1 MKIYSCLPLALL
13 LASPLIKNPTSV
25 IYKTNMVVTDTTKL
39 PGKVLNLTNWKITI
53 PTSTK
58 PNGVADDVKQ
68 PQLDTYTSEFFFTD
82 KTNTAVTFK
91 AFVDGATTKGS
102 NFPRSELREMI
113 NNGKDQASWS
123 SSSGTHTL
131 FIDQRV
137 IHLPDVRDQ
146 IVIGQIHDADEYVIF
161 YRLEGRKLLVSVN
174 HDEVKTLDA
183 NYKLGTRFNVKFVVS
198 NNQTQCYYNG
208 DLKYTYNGSF
218 SGAYF
223 KAGVYVQSSNR
234 GKKKTDGEL
243 PTAYGAVEIFNTWV
257 KHE

>member
-13 LASPLIKNPTSV
+13 LSAPLVKNTATVVYKPT
-25 IYKTNMVVTDTTKL
+25 IALADTTKL
-39 PGKVLNLTNWKITI
+39 PGKVLNLTDWKLTI
-53 PTSTK
+53 PISTK
-58 PNGVADDVKQ
+58 PTGAADDIKQ
-68 PQLDTYTSEFFFTD
+68 PQLNTYTSEFFFTD

-91 AFVDGATTKGS
+91 ASVDGATTKGS

-123 SSSGTHTL
+123 SASGTHTL

-137 IHLPDVRDQ
+137 IHLPEVRDQ
-146 IVIGQIHDADEYVIF
+146 IVIGQIHDANEYIIF
-161 YRLEGRKLLVSVN
+161 YRLEGKKLLVSVN
-174 HDEVKTLDA
+174 HGENKILDS

-198 NNQTQCYYNG
+198 NNETKCYYNG
-208 DLKYTYNGSF
+208 DLKYTYAGSF

-223 KAGVYVQSSNR
+223 KAGAYVQSSNR
-234 GKKKTDGEL
+234 GKKKTEGEL
-243 PTAYGAVEIFNTWV
+243 ATAYGAVEIFNTWV